1 MESTAGV
8 PAQQSLC
15 AQDDL
20 SPDANVYL
28 HFHISLIYDS
38 VSHLAKIGST
48 FLAIK
53 HFHEMHSLH
62 GQTTVKGEVP
72 GCINHQPDLNGAELI
87 YTCSGP
93 ASKPLKHKICP
104 FPFPL
109 SFKPL
114 HFYYP
119 LKGTLKCLLVK
130 RIKYLQ
136 LRLIPWSL
144 AVIASVAGVI
154 LLPTPEPGPAQ
165 RHQWMSR
172 GAAQGHSQHRSC
184 WDVPKE
190 SILVEIY
197 QTLFLPLIEGLR
209 VHGCIKKLGNDWNF

>member
-1 MESTAGV
+1 MESTAGI
-8 PAQQSLC
+8 PGQQSLC

-20 SPDANVYL
+20 SPNANVYL

-38 VSHLAKIGST
+38 VSHLVKIGST

-53 HFHEMHSLH
+53 QFHEMHSLH
-62 GQTTVKGEVP
+62 SFPSQWKVKLLAGV
-72 GCINHQPDLNGAELI
+72 NHQIYYKSPDLNGAELI

-109 SFKPL
+109 FFKPL

-130 RIKYLQ
+130 RIKHAQLQ
-136 LRLIPWSL
+136 LIPWSL
-144 AVIASVAGVI
+144 TVIASVAGVI
-154 LLPTPEPGPAQ
+154 LLPTPDQVQHRDISECPEEQHRVTA
-165 RHQWMSR
+165 ST
-172 GAAQGHSQHRSC
+172 GAAGMFSRR
-184 WDVPKE
+184 
-190 SILVEIY
+190 
-197 QTLFLPLIEGLR
+197 TFL
-209 VHGCIKKLGNDWNF
+209 